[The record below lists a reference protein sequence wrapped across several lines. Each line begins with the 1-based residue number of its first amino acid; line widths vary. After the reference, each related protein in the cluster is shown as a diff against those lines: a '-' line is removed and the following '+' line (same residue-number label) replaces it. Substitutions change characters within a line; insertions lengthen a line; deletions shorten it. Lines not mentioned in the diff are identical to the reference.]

1 MVGRLL
7 SLTEVHL
14 VGAPQVSNLESD
26 NHYSVSSQCPCPTRT
41 EEYSIAMCYKSR
53 GLLPLIFHL
62 PGSWDSPVKFAS
74 WYSGSFFLILILR
87 QIPFILGFCSYLDI
101 WSNFVSRL
109 LGILGPTLEAAAS
122 PITFPQLWQ
131 LVPELSKSG
140 CA

>member
-74 WYSGSFFLILILR
+74 WYSGSFFFIIHSSTNSFPTADIL
-87 QIPFILGFCSYLDI
+87 ILGFCSYLDI
-101 WSNFVSRL
+101 WSNFVSRM

-122 PITFPQLWQ
+122 PITFPQL
-131 LVPELSKSG
+131 
-140 CA
+140 